1 MPDEVLELCSRLPHA
16 AYALRQPRPGVW
28 LSASRLPEVRKMHLG
43 LSYKDYVIKKIGD
56 NNYENIK
63 DYQQYLRGYD
73 YTGKIP
79 VIIDFY
85 ATWCGPCQ
93 ALAPMLKRLAD
104 EYEGRVKVL
113 KVDVDKN
120 QALAAAARI
129 QSIPTLFFI
138 TKDGDIERIVGGL
151 PYQELVRMAEKIS
164 E

>member
-1 MPDEVLELCSRLPHA
+1 M
-16 AYALRQPRPGVW
+16 
-28 LSASRLPEVRKMHLG
+28 
-43 LSYKDYVIKKIGD
+43 
-56 NNYENIK
+56 ENIK
-63 DYQQYLRGYD
+63 DYQQYLRGYN
-73 YTGKIP
+73 YTGKTP

-93 ALAPMLKRLAD
+93 ALAPMLKRLAN

-120 QALAAAARI
+120 QDLAMAARI
-129 QSIPTLFFI
+129 MSIPTLFFI

>member
-1 MPDEVLELCSRLPHA
+1 M
-16 AYALRQPRPGVW
+16 
-28 LSASRLPEVRKMHLG
+28 
-43 LSYKDYVIKKIGD
+43 
-56 NNYENIK
+56 ENIK

-73 YTGKIP
+73 YTGKTP

-120 QALAAAARI
+120 QELAAAARI
-129 QSIPTLFFI
+129 MSIPTLFFI
-138 TKDGDIERIVGGL
+138 TKDGNIERVVGGL
-151 PYQELVRMAEKIS
+151 PYQELVRMAEKTCK
-164 E
+164 

>member
-1 MPDEVLELCSRLPHA
+1 M
-16 AYALRQPRPGVW
+16 
-28 LSASRLPEVRKMHLG
+28 
-43 LSYKDYVIKKIGD
+43 
-56 NNYENIK
+56 ENIK

-73 YTGKIP
+73 YTGKTP

-93 ALAPMLKRLAD
+93 ALAPMLKRMAD

-120 QALAAAARI
+120 QELAMAARI
-129 QSIPTLFFI
+129 MSIPTLFFI

-151 PYQELVRMAEKIS
+151 PYQELVRMAERLV
-164 E
+164 

>member
-1 MPDEVLELCSRLPHA
+1 M
-16 AYALRQPRPGVW
+16 
-28 LSASRLPEVRKMHLG
+28 
-43 LSYKDYVIKKIGD
+43 
-56 NNYENIK
+56 ENIK

-73 YTGKIP
+73 YTGKTP

-93 ALAPMLKRLAD
+93 ALAPMLKRLVD

-120 QALAAAARI
+120 QELAMTARI
-129 QSIPTLFFI
+129 MSIPTLFFI
-138 TKDGDIERIVGGL
+138 TKDGDIERTVGGL

>member
-1 MPDEVLELCSRLPHA
+1 M
-16 AYALRQPRPGVW
+16 
-28 LSASRLPEVRKMHLG
+28 
-43 LSYKDYVIKKIGD
+43 
-56 NNYENIK
+56 ENIK

-73 YTGKIP
+73 YTGKTP
-79 VIIDFY
+79 VIIGFY

-104 EYEGRVKVL
+104 EYEGRVIVL

-120 QALAAAARI
+120 QELAMAARI
-129 QSIPTLFFI
+129 MSIPTLFFI

-164 E
+164 G